1 MEGSDITVPG
11 VSQNLTRNGL
21 YLTLVEM
28 GAKID
33 FLNPREEGG
42 EPVADL
48 RVRFSPEMKGIDV
61 PEDRAPSMIDEYPIL
76 SVVAA

>member
-1 MEGSDITVPG
+1 MPG

-28 GAKID
+28 GADID
-33 FLNPREEGG
+33 FQNPREEGG

-48 RVRFSPEMKGIDV
+48 QGALR
-61 PEDRAPSMIDEYPIL
+61 
-76 SVVAA
+76 